1 MALEGNGN
9 YVFDDLTNYNKV
21 STNSAPNYQTSSAS
35 WHSAIVGCVVNMNH
49 HSSVQ
54 ATTQCSFR
62 PVNSSYNLDELFPF
76 SFQVL
81 DRLNIRNVAGFSN
94 TPSIDLCIKSF

>member
-21 STNSAPNYQTSSAS
+21 STNSAPNYQASSAS
-35 WHSAIVGCVVNMNH
+35 RHSAIVGCVVNMNH

-54 ATTQCSFR
+54 ATTPCLFR
-62 PVNSSYNLDELFPF
+62 SVNSSYNLDELLPF
-76 SFQVL
+76 SVLVL
-81 DRLNIRNVAGFSN
+81 DNLNGRNAAGLSS
-94 TPSIDLCIKSF
+94 TPSIDLCIRSF

>member
-62 PVNSSYNLDELFPF
+62 PVNSSYNLDETLAIF
-76 SFQVL
+76 S
-81 DRLNIRNVAGFSN
+81 
-94 TPSIDLCIKSF
+94 PSPGQSERKKRSRIVQHSFD